1 MAQNTKIKGYN
12 EYGGKI
18 IKEKSTYN
26 LPFKIFI
33 ATYRLQ
39 KVGGFV
45 VLKMIITRCYIIII
59 YYIIINNYLGMIII
73 IQYIR

>member
-33 ATYRLQ
+33 NNKEHLQ
-39 KVGGFV
+39 NNEG
-45 VLKMIITRCYIIII
+45 VLALGDNYGNKMF
-59 YYIIINNYLGMIII
+59 
-73 IQYIR
+73 

>member
-26 LPFKIFI
+26 Q
-33 ATYRLQ
+33 ATRQ
-39 KVGGFV
+39 QVNQ
-45 VLKMIITRCYIIII
+45 TT
-59 YYIIINNYLGMIII
+59 
-73 IQYIR
+73 

>member
-45 VLKMIITRCYIIII
+45 VLKMIKIISK
-59 YYIIINNYLGMIII
+59 ME
-73 IQYIR
+73 